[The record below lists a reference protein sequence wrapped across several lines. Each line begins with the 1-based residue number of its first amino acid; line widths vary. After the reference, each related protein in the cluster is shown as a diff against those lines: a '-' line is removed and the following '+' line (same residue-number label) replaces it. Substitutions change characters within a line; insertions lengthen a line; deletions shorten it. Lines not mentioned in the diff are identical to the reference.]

1 MSDATTN
8 STTPAEDVKSSFVDT
23 IFDVGFG
30 WAAHGLTLGK
40 IALEQT
46 AKTLEKTAKSLE
58 TLATEFEKKEV
69 GKKEEKKG

>member
-8 STTPAEDVKSSFVDT
+8 STPAEQKTSFVDT

-58 TLATEFEKKEV
+58 TLATEFEKKEA
-69 GKKEEKKG
+69 GKKEDKKA

>member
-1 MSDATTN
+1 MSETTN
-8 STTPAEDVKSSFVDT
+8 STPSTEEVKTSFVDT
-23 IFDVGFG
+23 IFDLGFG
-30 WAAHGLTLGK
+30 WAAHGLNIGK

-69 GKKEEKKG
+69 GGKKA

>member
-8 STTPAEDVKSSFVDT
+8 ATTPADETKTSFVDT

-58 TLATEFEKKEV
+58 TLAAEFEKKEAA
-69 GKKEEKKG
+69 KKEEKKA